1 MWYLNLESFDVRNM
15 DLDQKG
21 GIELLY
27 SKFYPLYI
35 TNSDMF
41 I

>member
-1 MWYLNLESFDVRNM
+1 MWYLNLESFGDRNM

-21 GIELLY
+21 GIKLFY
-27 SKFYPLYI
+27 SKSYPLYL